1 MYCSISSTVI
11 SATPSLMAYDS
22 IAFLALPLTN
32 IGALSSRC
40 FASSVHISDGK
51 DSFLSSHP
59 DAFRYAWNFVMIPS
73 FLIVRSPRNDLI

>member
-22 IAFLALPLTN
+22 IAFRLYISTN
-32 IGALSSRC
+32 TGALSSRC

-51 DSFLSSHP
+51 DSFYRLTGCLQIRLEFCN
-59 DAFRYAWNFVMIPS
+59 DT
-73 FLIVRSPRNDLI
+73 LISDSPFTQK